1 MCASYHHL
9 GLLMQN
15 KKTATTKIELTR
27 EQKKNLNQSAINDG
41 YHPSFVISKVR
52 YSHGSNQWKGLTVGN
67 KSVTLRNDWI
77 ETNISFPRPSWYIAN
92 LEPQQLNVQA
102 QTLWVDLPVGNKKY
116 VYDTAEQPSKESP
129 YTKQYRKETQAINQY
144 QFRYLQETYGDVC
157 TLINVINWLHY
168 IKDHISERLLAP
180 YLNVTKWNEHVKE
193 LSQGKDTKK
202 DTGFNVGHVM
212 KLLRAKCGYTVIKHH
227 NTDPIALKIDN
238 PFVVRINPMHAIVI
252 YNNMIF
258 DANHQTMVVL
268 NHKNMSTYSFNG
280 ILPIDKIH
288 NTTCY
293 EFRMEDINTKRNRK
307 KRRICLEE
315 SFDKK

>member
-1 MCASYHHL
+1 
-9 GLLMQN
+9 
-15 KKTATTKIELTR
+15 
-27 EQKKNLNQSAINDG
+27 
-41 YHPSFVISKVR
+41 
-52 YSHGSNQWKGLTVGN
+52 
-67 KSVTLRNDWI
+67 
-77 ETNISFPRPSWYIAN
+77 
-92 LEPQQLNVQA
+92 
-102 QTLWVDLPVGNKKY
+102 
-116 VYDTAEQPSKESP
+116 
-129 YTKQYRKETQAINQY
+129 
-144 QFRYLQETYGDVC
+144 
-157 TLINVINWLHY
+157 
-168 IKDHISERLLAP
+168 
-180 YLNVTKWNEHVKE
+180 
-193 LSQGKDTKK
+193 
-202 DTGFNVGHVM
+202 M

>member
-1 MCASYHHL
+1 M
-9 GLLMQN
+9 
-15 KKTATTKIELTR
+15 
-27 EQKKNLNQSAINDG
+27 
-41 YHPSFVISKVR
+41 
-52 YSHGSNQWKGLTVGN
+52 GN

-92 LEPQQLNVQA
+92 LEPQRLNVQA

-129 YTKQYRKETQAINQY
+129 YTKQYRKETQVINQY

-168 IKDHISERLLAP
+168 IKDHNLERLLAP
-180 YLNVTKWNEHVKE
+180 YLNVTKWNKYVKE

-227 NTDPIALKIDN
+227 NTDLIALKIDN

-268 NHKNMSTYSFNG
+268 NHKNLSTYSFNG
-280 ILPIDKIH
+280 ILAIDKIH

-293 EFRMEDINTKRNRK
+293 EFRMEQNIKRNKRSK
-307 KRRICLEE
+307 RKRRLEE
-315 SFDKK
+315 SLDKK